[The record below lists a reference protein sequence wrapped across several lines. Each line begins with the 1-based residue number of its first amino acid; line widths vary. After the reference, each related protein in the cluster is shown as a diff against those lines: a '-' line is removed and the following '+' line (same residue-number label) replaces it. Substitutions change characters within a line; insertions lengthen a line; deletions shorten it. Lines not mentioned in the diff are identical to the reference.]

1 MPFINRVFIKFVSVE
16 PRTVFN
22 IASVINSGITR
33 HLEYIMPL
41 ITVPFPSDVCCI
53 IILEVNR
60 YLIVGYDS
68 QQLFGIVG
76 GTL

>member
-1 MPFINRVFIKFVSVE
+1 MQ

-22 IASVINSGITR
+22 IACDKLRDNTAPGIV
-33 HLEYIMPL
+33 MPL

-60 YLIVGYDS
+60 YLVVGYDS
-68 QQLFGIVG
+68 QQLFGILG